1 MNPELSMRVTQYLPF
16 LQATLEPEE
25 YWALQDELLNAESF
39 ESLSE
44 ETQAIIQT
52 IEENRI

>member
-25 YWALQDELLNAESF
+25 YWALQDEILTAESF

-44 ETQAIIQT
+44 ETQAIFQT
-52 IEENRI
+52 IEQNRI